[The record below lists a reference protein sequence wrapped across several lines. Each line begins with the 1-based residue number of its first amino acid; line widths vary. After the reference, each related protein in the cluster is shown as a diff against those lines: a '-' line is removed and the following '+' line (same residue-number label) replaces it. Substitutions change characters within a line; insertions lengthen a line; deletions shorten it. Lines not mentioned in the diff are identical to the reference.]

1 MGAFETIANEV
12 APKQSL
18 PFLPMA
24 DRFSLLYLMEY
35 FPKHRVV
42 QFIIK
47 TKNNELW

>member
-1 MGAFETIANEV
+1 MSAFEAIANEA
-12 APKQSL
+12 APKQPF
-18 PFLPMA
+18 PFLAMP
-24 DRFSLLYLMEY
+24 DSFSFLDLVKY

>member
-1 MGAFETIANEV
+1 MSAFEAIANEV
-12 APKQSL
+12 SPKQPF
-18 PFLPMA
+18 PFLPMT
-24 DRFSLLYLMEY
+24 DRFSLLYLMKY